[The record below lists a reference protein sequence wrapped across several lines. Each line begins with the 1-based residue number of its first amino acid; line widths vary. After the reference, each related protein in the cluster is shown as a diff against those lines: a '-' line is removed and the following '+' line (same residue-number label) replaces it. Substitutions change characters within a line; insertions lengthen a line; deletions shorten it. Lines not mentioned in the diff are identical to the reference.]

1 MSEPLSG
8 RALDAKLAEAM
19 GWTLWEN
26 FESGDYE
33 GPDDVTVFAPWGDGV
48 GVYLPEDHGE
58 ESFKFSPSTDVSAL
72 EPVYEEME
80 RRGLGE
86 QFMYALRDEVFGVR
100 SYGDPKS
107 ELYWFSNVWEM
118 FRATPEQR
126 ARAALVVLT
135 QQESKT

>member
-72 EPVYEEME
+72 EPVYEEIE

-86 QFMYALRDEVFGVR
+86 DYIRELRETVLGTR
-100 SYGDPKS
+100 GAWNAAISYKGMWS
-107 ELYWFSNVWEM
+107 MW
-118 FRATPEQR
+118 RATPEQR
-126 ARAALVVLT
+126 ARAALSVLT
-135 QQESKT
+135 QQESR